1 MFGDMLR
8 IVMSSIMRCRNAE
21 TCWDI
26 EYSCLFE
33 LHERAIFSD
42 RMLGCDGHFPSQPL
56 ARVGKQLF
64 CLVSRMAL
72 LSHSL
77 LLVWTD

>member
-1 MFGDMLR
+1 
-8 IVMSSIMRCRNAE
+8 MRCRNAE

-42 RMLGCDGHFPSQPL
+42 RMFGCDGYFPI
-56 ARVGKQLF
+56 
-64 CLVSRMAL
+64 VSHWEGSEKSYFASYREWL
-72 LSHSL
+72 Y
-77 LLVWTD
+77 